1 MPKGVTIM
9 TIERQSQTLR
19 GDGPSADSIYF
30 AGNATVLLRYGAFT
44 VLTVPEFVAMQ
55 AAVLPGG

>member
-1 MPKGVTIM
+1 M

-19 GDGPSADSIYF
+19 GDGPSANSIYF